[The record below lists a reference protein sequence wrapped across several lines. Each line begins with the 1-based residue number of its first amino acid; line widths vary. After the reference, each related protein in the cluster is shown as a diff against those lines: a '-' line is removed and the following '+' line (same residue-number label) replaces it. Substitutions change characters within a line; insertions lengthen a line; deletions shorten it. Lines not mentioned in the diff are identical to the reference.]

1 MLATRPST
9 DRRDKLLRARRA
21 WSMPMECKFPA
32 RAGHCLKPMNERLF
46 DVERDGAGNDVGQK
60 RDAAL

>member
-1 MLATRPST
+1 
-9 DRRDKLLRARRA
+9 
-21 WSMPMECKFPA
+21 MECKFPA

-46 DVERDGAGNDVGQK
+46 DVGRDGAGNDVGQK